1 VALVTRG
8 IPHQSRDGPSRHR
21 RRRRA
26 VARMAGRAE
35 GARAGD
41 RPLLGTARRS
51 NC

>member
-8 IPHQSRDGPSRHR
+8 IPHQSCDGPSRHR

-41 RPLLGTARRS
+41 RPLLGTAR
-51 NC
+51 